1 MNKNLTDQFMKWN
14 GSTNIACCLL
24 TRIAGNTFS
33 ISAANTRFTERLKI
47 TDFESLEKIIENR
60 DHLNKSLSHD
70 AAEEWTVFCE
80 TMHCFLDCR
89 CQRIEDNV
97 CVLWI
102 SAAEQQPIDVLSD
115 IPIGIIRM
123 KVAQG
128 PAKLHCT
135 YMNSEALAMT
145 GTSGNEA
152 SKCFHASDL
161 MHVHSADACRIEHML
176 AMFISGKAMQ
186 PLECRLRPQDG
197 HVRWIRVSLS
207 WVIPQKVLQ
216 LAFVNISTEKETL
229 AHNRQ
234 NQVLL
239 QKILDTTQAAIFW
252 KDAERRF
259 TGVSKAF
266 LEYYGFDSEQVL
278 LGKNDE
284 DMGWHSDPDPYK
296 NDELRVLQGE
306 STTRVPGMCFC
317 KGENRHIVASKSPL
331 YEDGKIV
338 GLVGSFEDVT
348 SEYMLRKDV
357 VDLIAKLHAALKK
370 ERQANRAKS
379 DFLLRMSHDMRTPL
393 ATIVGLSDLELKKH
407 REPDLTKAFST
418 IKACSNF
425 LLAILSD
432 ILDLQKLSNGK
443 IDVTPTI
450 CTGAHSA
457 KNIESIIRPQA
468 EAKNITFITHFNCT
482 ATNCHAQIDTRKV
495 QQIIVNLLN
504 NAVKYTQPGGTITW
518 RNDISGENA
527 DSIVVTHVISDNG
540 PGISKKFQA
549 RMYSPFTQ
557 EDHVSS
563 AGSGLGLAIVKN
575 LVDILGGNITCK
587 SAPGQGTTFTVILP
601 HKKATAAD
609 ITAFHKKN
617 RTQHAAVP
625 LEGRKILICED
636 NAINSE
642 ILKEM
647 LESEGALC
655 EQAFNGREGVEKAR
669 GRNYDIVMMDIRMPV
684 MDGYQATREIREFD
698 VDTPIVALSANVFA
712 DEIQNAFESGMDEF
726 LEKPVVMSK
735 MFSVLGQ
742 LLSTTSDAPLHGPD

>member
-1 MNKNLTDQFMKWN
+1 
-14 GSTNIACCLL
+14 
-24 TRIAGNTFS
+24 
-33 ISAANTRFTERLKI
+33 
-47 TDFESLEKIIENR
+47 
-60 DHLNKSLSHD
+60 
-70 AAEEWTVFCE
+70 
-80 TMHCFLDCR
+80 
-89 CQRIEDNV
+89 
-97 CVLWI
+97 
-102 SAAEQQPIDVLSD
+102 
-115 IPIGIIRM
+115 
-123 KVAQG
+123 
-128 PAKLHCT
+128 
-135 YMNSEALAMT
+135 
-145 GTSGNEA
+145 
-152 SKCFHASDL
+152 
-161 MHVHSADACRIEHML
+161 MHVHSADVCKVEHLL
-176 AMFISGKAMQ
+176 AMFISGKALQ
-186 PLECRLRPQDG
+186 PLECRLRPRDG

-207 WVIPQKVLQ
+207 WIIPQEILQ
-216 LAFVNISTEKETL
+216 LAFVNISTEKETQ
-229 AHNRQ
+229 AHSRQ
-234 NQVLL
+234 SQVLL

-259 TGVSKAF
+259 IGVNKAF

-317 KGENRHIVASKSPL
+317 RGENRHIVASKSPL

-357 VDLIAKLHAALKK
+357 VDLNAKLHAALKK

-393 ATIVGLSDLELKKH
+393 ATIVGFSDLELKKH
-407 REPDLTKAFST
+407 RDPGLAKVFST

-443 IDVTPTI
+443 IDVIPTI

-457 KNIESIIRPQA
+457 KSIESIIRPQA

-482 ATNCHAQIDTRKV
+482 ATNCYAQIDTRKV

-518 RNDISGENA
+518 RNDICGENA
-527 DSIVVTHVISDNG
+527 DSLVVTHVISDNG

-549 RMYSPFTQ
+549 SMYSPFTQ
-557 EDHVSS
+557 EDHMSS
-563 AGSGLGLAIVKN
+563 SGSGLGLAIVKK

-601 HKKATAAD
+601 HQKATAAD
-609 ITAFHKKN
+609 IAAFHKKN
-617 RTQHAAVP
+617 RTQHTAP
-625 LEGRKILICED
+625 TSLKGRKILICED
-636 NAINSE
+636 NVINSE

-647 LESEGALC
+647 LESEGVVC
-655 EQAFNGREGVEKAR
+655 EQAFNGSEGVEKAK
-669 GRNYDIVMMDIRMPV
+669 GRNYDIIMMDIRMPV

-726 LEKPVVMSK
+726 LEKPVIMSK

-742 LLSTTSDAPLHGPD
+742 LLSPTPASTTQGPD

>member
-1 MNKNLTDQFMKWN
+1 MNKALINQFIKWN
-14 GSTNIACCLL
+14 SPVNIACCLI
-24 TRIAGNTFS
+24 TRLEDNLFS
-33 ISAANTRFTERLKI
+33 ILAANSRLTEHLKI
-47 TDFESLEKIIENR
+47 VTFTQLEKLIENSG
-60 DHLNKSLSHD
+60 HLNKSLDQDS
-70 AAEEWTVFCE
+70 AEEWTVFYE
-80 TMHCFLDCR
+80 GMNCFLDCR
-89 CQRIEDNV
+89 CLRIEDNI
-97 CVLWI
+97 CALWI
-102 SAAEQQPIDVLSD
+102 SSSEQQPADILSD
-115 IPIGIIRM
+115 IPIGIIRV
-123 KVAQG
+123 KVTLG
-128 PAKLHCT
+128 PAQLHCT
-135 YMNSEALAMT
+135 YMNSEALALT
-145 GTSGNEA
+145 GTSGREA
-152 SKCFHASDL
+152 SKCSHASEL
-161 MHVHSADACRIEHML
+161 MHVHTADACRLEHTL
-176 AMFISGKAMQ
+176 AMFISGKEVR

-197 HVRWIRVSLS
+197 QIRWIRVSLS

-216 LAFVNISTEKETL
+216 LAFVNISTEKETQ
-229 AHNRQ
+229 AHSQ
-234 NQVLL
+234 LNQVLL

-259 TGVSKAF
+259 IGVNKAF
-266 LEYYGFDSEQVL
+266 LEYYGFDSEEVL

-331 YEDGKIV
+331 YENGKIV

-348 SEYMLRKDV
+348 SEFMLRRDV
-357 VDLIAKLHAALKK
+357 VSLNAKLHMALQK

-393 ATIVGLSDLELKKH
+393 ATIVGFSDLELKKH

-443 IDVTPTI
+443 IDVVPTI
-450 CTGAHSA
+450 CTGAQSA
-457 KNIESIIRPQA
+457 KSIESIIRPQA

-518 RNDISGENA
+518 SNDISGENA
-527 DSIVVTHVISDNG
+527 DSIVVTHAISDNG

-549 RMYSPFTQ
+549 KMYSPFTQ
-557 EDHVSS
+557 EDHMSS
-563 AGSGLGLAIVKN
+563 AGSGLGLAIVKR

-587 SAPGQGTTFTVILP
+587 SAPGLGTTFTVILP
-601 HKKATAAD
+601 HRKATDAD
-609 ITAFHKKN
+609 IAAFYKN
-617 RTQHAAVP
+617 SCKQPTVIS
-625 LEGRKILICED
+625 LKGRKALICED

-647 LESEGALC
+647 LESEGMLC
-655 EQAFNGREGVEKAR
+655 DQAFNGSEGVEKAK
-669 GRNYDIVMMDIRMPV
+669 GRKYDIIIMDIRMPV

-698 VDTPIVALSANVFA
+698 VATPIVALSANVFA

-726 LEKPVVMSK
+726 LEKPVVMNK
-735 MFSVLGQ
+735 MFSVLAQ
-742 LLSTTSDAPLHGPD
+742 LLSPAPDAPWQEPD

>member
-14 GSTNIACCLL
+14 SSTNIACCLL
-24 TRIAGNTFS
+24 IRIEGKAFS
-33 ISAANTRFTERLKI
+33 ISAANTRFTDLIK
-47 TDFESLEKIIENR
+47 TNSFEELEKIIKNR
-60 DHLNKSLSHD
+60 EHLNKSLSQNF
-70 AAEEWTVFCE
+70 AEEWTVFCA

-89 CQRIEDNV
+89 CQRVEDNA

-102 SAAEQQPIDVLSD
+102 SFAEQQPIDALSD

-123 KVAQG
+123 KVTQG
-128 PAKLHCT
+128 PATHHCT
-135 YMNSEALAMT
+135 YMNNEALAMT
-145 GTSGNEA
+145 GTSGREA
-152 SKCFHASDL
+152 SKCVHVSEL
-161 MHVHSADACRIEHML
+161 MHVHSADVCRVEHLL
-176 AMFISGKAMQ
+176 AMFISGKTVQ
-186 PLECRLRPQDG
+186 PLECRLHPQDG

-207 WVIPQKVLQ
+207 WVIPQQVLQ
-216 LAFVNISTEKETL
+216 LAFVNISTEKETQ

-234 NQVLL
+234 NLVLL

-252 KDAERRF
+252 KDAERCF
-259 TGVSKAF
+259 IGVNKAF

-296 NDELRVLQGE
+296 NDELRVLRGE

-357 VDLIAKLHAALKK
+357 VDLNAKLHTALKK

-393 ATIVGLSDLELKKH
+393 ATIMGFSDLELKKH
-407 REPDLTKAFST
+407 QDPDLTKVFAT

-443 IDVTPTI
+443 MDVVPTI

-457 KNIESIIRPQA
+457 KIIESIIRPQA

-482 ATNCHAQIDTRKV
+482 ATNCYAQIDTRKV

-518 RNDISGENA
+518 RNDICGENA
-527 DSIVVTHVISDNG
+527 DSLVVTHVISDNG
-540 PGISKKFQA
+540 PGISEKFQA
-549 RMYSPFTQ
+549 SMYSPFTQ
-557 EDHVSS
+557 ENHVSS
-563 AGSGLGLAIVKN
+563 SGSGLGLAIVKK

-609 ITAFHKKN
+609 IAAFHKKN
-617 RTQHAAVP
+617 CSQRAAVS
-625 LEGRKILICED
+625 LKGRNILICED
-636 NAINSE
+636 NVINSE

-647 LESEGALC
+647 LESEGVVC
-655 EQAFNGREGVEKAR
+655 EQAFNGSEGVGKAR
-669 GRNYDIVMMDIRMPV
+669 SRNYDIIMMDIRMPV

-726 LEKPVVMSK
+726 LEKPVIMSK

-742 LLSTTSDAPLHGPD
+742 LLSTRPDAPSQGPD

>member
-1 MNKNLTDQFMKWN
+1 MNKSLTDQFMKWN
-14 GSTNIACCLL
+14 SSTNIACCLL
-24 TRIAGNTFS
+24 TRIKGNAFS
-33 ISAANTRFTERLKI
+33 ISAANTRFTELVKANN
-47 TDFESLEKIIENR
+47 FEELEKLIENR
-60 DHLNKSLSHD
+60 EHLNKSLSQD
-70 AAEEWTVFCE
+70 FAEEWTVFCE
-80 TMHCFLDCR
+80 NSHCFLDCR
-89 CQRIEDNV
+89 CQRVEDKA

-123 KVAQG
+123 KTTQG
-128 PAKLHCT
+128 PAKIHCT
-135 YMNSEALAMT
+135 YMNSVALAMT
-145 GTSGNEA
+145 GTSGREA
-152 SKCFHASDL
+152 STCLHVSEL
-161 MHVHSADACRIEHML
+161 MHVHSADVCRVEHLL
-176 AMFISGKAMQ
+176 AMFISGKTVQ
-186 PLECRLRPQDG
+186 PLECRLHPHDG
-197 HVRWIRVSLS
+197 HVSWIRVSPS

-216 LAFVNISTEKETL
+216 LAFVNISTEKETQ
-229 AHNRQ
+229 AHNQQ
-234 NQVLL
+234 NQILL

-259 TGVSKAF
+259 IGVNKAF

-284 DMGWHSDPDPYK
+284 DMGWHSAPDPYK

-317 KGENRHIVASKSPL
+317 RGKNRHIVASKSPL
-331 YEDGKIV
+331 YENGKIV

-357 VDLIAKLHAALKK
+357 VDLNAKLHTALKK

-393 ATIVGLSDLELKKH
+393 ATIVGFSDLELKKH
-407 REPDLTKAFST
+407 HNPGLAKVFST

-443 IDVTPTI
+443 IAVIPTI
-450 CTGAHSA
+450 CTGAQSA
-457 KNIESIIRPQA
+457 KSIESIIRPQA
-468 EAKNITFITHFNCT
+468 EAKNITFITHFNCA
-482 ATNCHAQIDTRKV
+482 ATYCHAQIDTRKV

-518 RNDISGENA
+518 RNDICGESA

-549 RMYSPFTQ
+549 SMYSPFTQ

-563 AGSGLGLAIVKN
+563 SGSGLGLAIVKK
-575 LVDILGGNITCK
+575 LVDILGGTITCK

-601 HKKATAAD
+601 HQKATAAD
-609 ITAFHKKN
+609 IAAFHKKN
-617 RTQHAAVP
+617 RTQSTAVS
-625 LEGRKILICED
+625 LKGRNILICED
-636 NAINSE
+636 NVINSE

-647 LESEGALC
+647 LESEGMLC
-655 EQAFNGREGVEKAR
+655 DQAFNGSEGVEKAR
-669 GRNYDIVMMDIRMPV
+669 GRKYDIIMMDIRMPV
-684 MDGYQATREIREFD
+684 KDGYQATREIREFD

-742 LLSTTSDAPLHGPD
+742 LIPPESDSPAQGSD

>member
-24 TRIAGNTFS
+24 IRIEGKAFS
-33 ISAANTRFTERLKI
+33 ISAANTRFTDLIK
-47 TDFESLEKIIENR
+47 TNSFEELEKIIENR
-60 DHLNKSLSHD
+60 EHLNKSLSQNF
-70 AAEEWTVFCE
+70 AEEWTVFCA

-89 CQRIEDNV
+89 CQRVEDNA
-97 CVLWI
+97 CVFWI
-102 SAAEQQPIDVLSD
+102 SFAEQQPIDALSD

-123 KVAQG
+123 KVTQG
-128 PAKLHCT
+128 PATLHCT

-145 GTSGNEA
+145 GTSGREA
-152 SKCFHASDL
+152 SKCFHVSEL
-161 MHVHSADACRIEHML
+161 MHVHSADVCRVEHLL
-176 AMFISGKAMQ
+176 AMFISGKTVQ
-186 PLECRLRPQDG
+186 PLECRLHPQDG

-216 LAFVNISTEKETL
+216 LAFVNISSEKETL

-234 NQVLL
+234 NLVLL

-259 TGVSKAF
+259 IGVNKAF
-266 LEYYGFDSEQVL
+266 LEYYGFDSDQVL

-296 NDELRVLQGE
+296 NDELRVLRGE

-357 VDLIAKLHAALKK
+357 VDLNAKLHTALKK

-393 ATIVGLSDLELKKH
+393 ATIMGFSDLELKKYQD
-407 REPDLTKAFST
+407 PDLTKVFAT

-443 IDVTPTI
+443 MDVVPTI

-457 KNIESIIRPQA
+457 KIIESIIRPQA

-482 ATNCHAQIDTRKV
+482 ATNCYAQIDTRKV

-518 RNDISGENA
+518 HNDICGENA
-527 DSIVVTHVISDNG
+527 DSLVVTHVISDNG
-540 PGISKKFQA
+540 PGISEKFQA
-549 RMYSPFTQ
+549 SMYSPFTQ

-563 AGSGLGLAIVKN
+563 SGSGLGLAIVKK

-587 SAPGQGTTFTVILP
+587 SAPGQGTTFTMILP

-609 ITAFHKKN
+609 IAAFHKKN
-617 RTQHAAVP
+617 CSQRAAVS
-625 LEGRKILICED
+625 LKGRNILICED
-636 NAINSE
+636 NVINSE

-647 LESEGALC
+647 LESEGVMC
-655 EQAFNGREGVEKAR
+655 EQAFNGSEGVEKAR
-669 GRNYDIVMMDIRMPV
+669 SRNYDVIMMDIRMPV

-726 LEKPVVMSK
+726 LEKPVIMSK

-742 LLSTTSDAPLHGPD
+742 LLSTTPDAPSQGPD

>member
-1 MNKNLTDQFMKWN
+1 MNKKLIDQFMKWN
-14 GSTNIACCLL
+14 SSTNIACCLL
-24 TRIAGNTFS
+24 TRIEDNKFY
-33 ISAANTRFTERLKI
+33 ISAANTRFTELLKI
-47 TDFESLEKIIENR
+47 NDFEELEKIIENR
-60 DHLNKSLSHD
+60 EHLNQSLSHD
-70 AAEEWTVFCE
+70 LAEEWTVFWE

-89 CQRIEDNV
+89 CQRIENNV

-102 SAAEQQPIDVLSD
+102 SAAEQQPTDILSD

-123 KVAQG
+123 KVTQA

-135 YMNSEALAMT
+135 YMNSEALALT
-145 GTSGNEA
+145 GTSGREA
-152 SKCFHASDL
+152 SKCFHVSDL
-161 MHVHSADACRIEHML
+161 MHVHSADVRKVEHML
-176 AMFISGKAMQ
+176 AMFTSGKAVQ
-186 PLECRLRPQDG
+186 PLECRLHQQDG
-197 HVRWIRVSLS
+197 HARWIRVSLS
-207 WVIPQKVLQ
+207 WVIPQKILQ
-216 LAFVNISTEKETL
+216 LAFVNISTEKETQ
-229 AHNRQ
+229 AHSRQ

-259 TGVSKAF
+259 IGVNKAF

-284 DMGWHSDPDPYK
+284 DMGWHSAPDSYK

-331 YEDGKIV
+331 YENGKIV

-357 VDLIAKLHAALKK
+357 VDLNDRLHAALKK

-393 ATIVGLSDLELKKH
+393 ATIVGFSDLELKK
-407 REPDLTKAFST
+407 RKEPDLTKAFST

-432 ILDLQKLSNGK
+432 ILDLQKISNGK
-443 IDVTPTI
+443 IDVVPTI
-450 CTGAHSA
+450 CTGAQSA
-457 KNIESIIRPQA
+457 RSIESIIRPQA

-504 NAVKYTQPGGTITW
+504 NAVKYTQVGGTITW
-518 RNDISGENA
+518 SNNISGENA
-527 DSIVVTHVISDNG
+527 DSIVVTHVITDNG

-557 EDHVSS
+557 EDHASS
-563 AGSGLGLAIVKN
+563 AGSGLGLAIVKK
-575 LVDILGGNITCK
+575 LVDILGGKVICK
-587 SAPGQGTTFTVILP
+587 SAPGEGTVFTVILP

-609 ITAFHKKN
+609 IAAFYKKN
-617 RTQHAAVP
+617 RKQPAATSLKGKKV
-625 LEGRKILICED
+625 LICED
-636 NAINSE
+636 NVINSE

-647 LESEGALC
+647 LESEGMAC
-655 EQAFNGREGVEKAR
+655 EQAFNGSEGVKNAK
-669 GRNYDIVMMDIRMPV
+669 GRKYDIIMMDIRMPV

-735 MFSVLGQ
+735 MFAVLEQ
-742 LLSTTSDAPLHGPD
+742 LLSPTPDAP

>member
-1 MNKNLTDQFMKWN
+1 MNKKLIDQFMKWN
-14 GSTNIACCLL
+14 SSTNIACCLL
-24 TRIAGNTFS
+24 TRIEDNKFY
-33 ISAANTRFTERLKI
+33 ISAANTRFTELLKI
-47 TDFESLEKIIENR
+47 NDFEELEKIIENR
-60 DHLNKSLSHD
+60 EHLNQSLSHD
-70 AAEEWTVFCE
+70 LAEEWTVFWE

-89 CQRIEDNV
+89 CQRIENNV

-102 SAAEQQPIDVLSD
+102 SAAEQQPTDILSD

-123 KVAQG
+123 KVTQA

-135 YMNSEALAMT
+135 YMNSEALALT
-145 GTSGNEA
+145 GTSGSEA

-161 MHVHSADACRIEHML
+161 MHVHSADVRKVEHML
-176 AMFISGKAMQ
+176 AMFTSGKAVQ
-186 PLECRLRPQDG
+186 PLECRLHQQDG
-197 HVRWIRVSLS
+197 HARWIRVSLS
-207 WVIPQKVLQ
+207 WVIPQKILQ
-216 LAFVNISTEKETL
+216 LAFVNISTEKETQ

-259 TGVSKAF
+259 IGVNKAF
-266 LEYYGFDSEQVL
+266 LEYYGFDSAQVL

-284 DMGWHSDPDPYK
+284 DMGWHSAPDSYK
-296 NDELRVLQGE
+296 NDEIRVLQGE

-331 YEDGKIV
+331 YENGKIV

-348 SEYMLRKDV
+348 NEYMLRKDV
-357 VDLIAKLHAALKK
+357 VDLNAKLHAALKK

-393 ATIVGLSDLELKKH
+393 ATIVGFSDIELKKH
-407 REPDLTKAFST
+407 SEPDLTKAFST

-443 IDVTPTI
+443 IDVVPTI
-450 CTGAHSA
+450 CTGAQSA
-457 KNIESIIRPQA
+457 RSIESIIRPQA

-504 NAVKYTQPGGTITW
+504 NAVKYTQAGGTITW
-518 RNDISGENA
+518 SNNISGENV
-527 DSIVVTHVISDNG
+527 DSIVVTHVITDNG
-540 PGISKKFQA
+540 PGISKNFQA

-557 EDHVSS
+557 EDHASS
-563 AGSGLGLAIVKN
+563 AGSGLGLAIVKK
-575 LVDILGGNITCK
+575 LVDILGGKIICK
-587 SAPGQGTTFTVILP
+587 SAPGEGTVFTVILP

-609 ITAFHKKN
+609 IAAFYKKN
-617 RTQHAAVP
+617 RKQPAATSLKGKKV
-625 LEGRKILICED
+625 LICED
-636 NAINSE
+636 NVINSE

-647 LESEGALC
+647 LESEGMAC
-655 EQAFNGREGVEKAR
+655 EQAFNGSEGVKNAK
-669 GRNYDIVMMDIRMPV
+669 GRKYDIIMMDIRMPV
-684 MDGYQATREIREFD
+684 MDGYQAMREIREFD

-726 LEKPVVMSK
+726 LEKPVAMSK
-735 MFSVLGQ
+735 MFAVLEQ
-742 LLSTTSDAPLHGPD
+742 LLSPMPDAP